1 MEDQKKLCS
10 VAVIMGSD
18 SDWPTMKKAVETL
31 KEYGVGFEV
40 CVASAHRTPEA
51 VLDYAEKART
61 RGIRVLIAGAGAA
74 AHLAGVVAAK
84 TTLPVVAVPI
94 DATPL
99 RGVDALYAMVQMPSG
114 IPVATVAINGAKNAA
129 LLAIEILSVADEQ
142 LAQALD
148 ASRREM
154 ARQVEEK
161 NRKIQQLLE
170 DI

>member
-10 VAVIMGSD
+10 VAIIMGSD
-18 SDWPTMKKAVETL
+18 SDWPTMKKAAETL

-40 CVASAHRTPEA
+40 RVASAHRTPEA
-51 VLDYAEKART
+51 VLDYAEKARA

-74 AHLAGVVAAK
+74 AHLAGVIAAK

-129 LLAIEILSVADEQ
+129 LLAVEILSIADTD
-142 LAQALD
+142 LARALD
-148 ASRREM
+148 MSRQRM

-161 NRKIQQLLE
+161 NQKIQQLLE